1 MILNHSLTLQKSSC
15 KILKNIITNT
25 IQINSTPFHIII
37 NGISTNS
44 KKSINNIKNASIFND
59 KKIIL
64 ETFNKELL
72 NNGKF
77 KRKFNSFPNQNLQKN
92 FKINL
97 DSNVGSNNFFNNTIN
112 KTYFR
117 TDNSKTTS
125 KIPINTNYNN
135 TNYKNKSSNSFT
147 NKKTHCNNNNNI
159 YINHQFKKNS
169 HTSNNNKSHNHNYFY
184 HKHFSSKKNNSKNY
198 KRFFKTKYQ
207 SNRNSKSYHNS
218 YKQLYTNLLI
228 IPIGGTLTLKLYYRY
243 GQKFREDNISN
254 CSTIY
259 CEARRRHNGKGKNFV
274 VALEEK
280 KYNEEVE
287 RKEKEEQSN
296 HKELLKFLFS
306 IVKKD
311 ILLVL
316 FIFAVTLS
324 AAGINVLT
332 PIITGDLINVVQ
344 GVLKKQEGFYSIDF
358 TEFTAPTL
366 KLLTLYI
373 TQGILTFVDIT
384 LVAKLGENIASRL
397 KLKLFNSYLL
407 QEISFFDKNKYND
420 IITRLTN
427 DINSFK
433 STFKQVLTQGLKCTT
448 QVIISAVYLISI
460 SPSLTLTIC
469 STMPV
474 IYFSMNLYGIYLRKL
489 SRKAHI
495 LEDITNFIA
504 SEAIANI
511 RTVRSFAAEP
521 TEMRLYQ
528 SSLNKTSDA
537 NTKLGFHIGIFQ
549 GTTNASIGSLVLMI
563 LYFGGKQVVQG
574 TINPGQ
580 LMTYMVAMQNT
591 QKSLSHIGV
600 LFGQSI
606 KAFGSLG
613 RVHEYVT
620 EAEDQTTNHKIVVK
634 EIEDKIEF
642 KNVNFAYPTRPEA
655 RILNNFSLKIPVGK
669 VLAICG
675 TSGSGKSTIGQL
687 IEKFYEIDDGDIL
700 IDNVSIKDIDSR
712 SLRKN
717 IGYINQEPILFHT
730 TILENIRYGNP
741 NATLDEVKEAAR
753 QANAS
758 HFVESFPKGY
768 DTIVGDRGVAL
779 SGGQKQRIAI
789 ARAILKNPSILI
801 LDEATSALD
810 SHSERIVQEALN
822 RLMKGRTVIVIAHRL
837 STIKN
842 ADNIIVMKP
851 YDLFDGN
858 KINIVESGTHRSL
871 MRKKGEYYKF
881 YKDLSRKDKSD

>member
-1 MILNHSLTLQKSSC
+1 MIPKTSMSLNKCSF
-15 KILKNIITNT
+15 KILKNV
-25 IQINSTPFHIII
+25 INSSIPKNANIYQVIIK
-37 NGISTNS
+37 NEL
-44 KKSINNIKNASIFND
+44 SINTKYSINFFENLNNDNKIHLKFNESIKS
-59 KKIIL
+59 
-64 ETFNKELL
+64 ELL
-72 NNGKF
+72 NKKNFNRKYNSYTKNNLQTSFKIDFPKKLNSYCKILYNQTTITKSLNQIQKSNFTSKTPFNKTSNISNSYYSKNKINDVNQFNSYTNNGNTYPNNFKTF
-77 KRKFNSFPNQNLQKN
+77 YKRVSSKKNTQNNQKRKFNK
-92 FKINL
+92 
-97 DSNVGSNNFFNNTIN
+97 
-112 KTYFR
+112 
-117 TDNSKTTS
+117 SKYQS
-125 KIPINTNYNN
+125 S
-135 TNYKNKSSNSFT
+135 KNKS
-147 NKKTHCNNNNNI
+147 
-159 YINHQFKKNS
+159 
-169 HTSNNNKSHNHNYFY
+169 HT
-184 HKHFSSKKNNSKNY
+184 SSKKFVTDY
-198 KRFFKTKYQ
+198 FV
-207 SNRNSKSYHNS
+207 
-218 YKQLYTNLLI
+218 
-228 IPIGGTLTLKLYYRY
+228 IPIGGTITIKLLYHY
-243 GQKFREDNISN
+243 GQKLREENISK

-259 CEARRRHNGKGKNFV
+259 CEAHHRNKDGRGKNIV
-274 VALEEK
+274 IALEEK
-280 KYNEEVE
+280 KNNENTEDKQ
-287 RKEKEEQSN
+287 KEQEN
-296 HKELLKFLFS
+296 KELLKFLFS
-306 IVKKD
+306 IIKKD
-311 ILLVL
+311 LLLVL

-344 GVLKKQEGFYSIDF
+344 DVLKRQEGFYSIDF
-358 TEFTAPTL
+358 AEFTAPTL
-366 KLLTLYI
+366 KLLTLYL

-433 STFKQVLTQGLKCTT
+433 STFKQALTQGLKCTT
-448 QVIISAVYLISI
+448 QVVISASYLISI

-469 STMPV
+469 STMPI

-489 SRKAHI
+489 SKKAHM

-504 SEAIANI
+504 SEAISNI

-521 TEMRLYQ
+521 TEMKLYQ

-574 TINPGQ
+574 SMNPGQ

-606 KAFGSLG
+606 KAFDSLR
-613 RVHEYVT
+613 RVYEYVT
-620 EAEDQTTNHKIVVK
+620 DSEGNSSNANIIIN
-634 EIEDKIEF
+634 EIQDKIEF
-642 KNVNFAYPTRPEA
+642 KNVNFTYPTRPEA
-655 RILNNFSLKIPVGK
+655 KILNNFSLKIPVGK

-687 IEKFYEIDDGDIL
+687 IEKFYEIDSGNILVDDI
-700 IDNVSIKDIDSR
+700 SIKDIDSR

-741 NATLDEVKEAAR
+741 NATLEEVKEAAR

-851 YDLFDGN
+851 YDPLDGE
-858 KINIVESGTHRSL
+858 KINIIESGTHRSL

-881 YKDLSRKDKSD
+881 YKDLSRKDKKD